1 MEQLTNR
8 LVLYDLFSSGK
19 SLYRSYRIEKL
30 NYHIS
35 VIPKSTLD
43 RGRLFEVNVYS
54 RIDWKI
60 KIKEVK
66 NSKIKISVL
75 NAFIC
80 WNVVYNMKHKKGLL
94 DWNWTSET
102 AKKKRD
108 NFQILVLSIGN
119 DLEIISFRISV
130 KQINEIKPVLNL
142 WCFYISCVT
151 RGCCSVTGKQGALLT
166 KKKLCWGY
174 LIEGGRLTEEI
185 P

>member
-66 NSKIKISVL
+66 NSKIKISVI

-80 WNVVYNMKHKKGLL
+80 
-94 DWNWTSET
+94 
-102 AKKKRD
+102 
-108 NFQILVLSIGN
+108 
-119 DLEIISFRISV
+119 
-130 KQINEIKPVLNL
+130 
-142 WCFYISCVT
+142 
-151 RGCCSVTGKQGALLT
+151 
-166 KKKLCWGY
+166 
-174 LIEGGRLTEEI
+174 
-185 P
+185 